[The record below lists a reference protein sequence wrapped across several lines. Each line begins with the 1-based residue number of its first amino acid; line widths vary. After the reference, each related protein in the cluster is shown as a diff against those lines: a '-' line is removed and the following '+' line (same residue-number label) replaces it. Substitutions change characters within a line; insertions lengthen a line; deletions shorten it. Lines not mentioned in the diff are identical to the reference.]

1 MQYNSH
7 HQLAYH
13 LAQSKEMLRALRMQY
28 KHQLRTN
35 PFDTYIL
42 SSMRYN
48 IDKQKQEVA
57 QLRFE
62 LESYQLSFRFGS

>member
-1 MQYNSH
+1 MQYQTQ
-7 HQLAYH
+7 HQLAFR

-42 SSMRYN
+42 SAMRDN
-48 IDKQKQEVA
+48 IDRQKQEVA